1 MHRGLRQDTLR
12 HLNTRALKYPTIL
25 HTVNTLAPK
34 HKQII
39 GMTDIVDLPDLGLF
53 DVRAKVDTGAFTS
66 ALHCKKVRL
75 VRVGLRTKLS
85 FWLIDKIGESARKF
99 YSDEFSQRMIRN
111 SFGVSE
117 KRYVIK
123 TRIVLFGRT
132 IKAEFT
138 LADRER
144 LRNPVLLGRK
154 LLRNRFVVDVSQT
167 NLSYNAKA
175 PAQDNLLAPASL
187 IDLATVPPTVSTNKI
202 AR

>member
-1 MHRGLRQDTLR
+1 
-12 HLNTRALKYPTIL
+12 
-25 HTVNTLAPK
+25 
-34 HKQII
+34 
-39 GMTDIVDLPDLGLF
+39 MTDIVDFPDLALF
-53 DVRAKVDTGAFTS
+53 DVQAKVDTGAFTS

-75 VRVGLRTKLS
+75 VRAGLRTKLS
-85 FWLIDKIGESARKF
+85 FWLIDKTGEPARKF
-99 YSDEFSQRMIRN
+99 YSNEFSQRMIRN

-144 LRNPVLLGRK
+144 LKNPVLLGRK

-175 PAQDNLLAPASL
+175 APPGLPANELP
-187 IDLATVPPTVSTNKI
+187 IDTKSA
-202 AR
+202 